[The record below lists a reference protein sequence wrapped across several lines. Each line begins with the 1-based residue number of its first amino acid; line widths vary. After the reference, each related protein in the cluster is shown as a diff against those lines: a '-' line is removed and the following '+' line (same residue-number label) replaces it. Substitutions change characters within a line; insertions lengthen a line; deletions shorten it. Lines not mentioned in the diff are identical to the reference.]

1 MSGHGV
7 SLQGLLNKRG
17 RGHILGKQAEVH
29 KFRTKS
35 SLLGGVLIKPNLQ
48 IDLIHL
54 FFAVTS
60 RSYSSKAQDGDNE
73 GQKVMPEDQCA
84 PALKWQPYRSV
95 PWHSLLN
102 SRYEKL

>member
-48 IDLIHL
+48 II
-54 FFAVTS
+54 
-60 RSYSSKAQDGDNE
+60 
-73 GQKVMPEDQCA
+73 P
-84 PALKWQPYRSV
+84 
-95 PWHSLLN
+95 
-102 SRYEKL
+102 